1 MCMFSWLAVWASMFS
16 WYLVSSV
23 GFRPLSRKFDSLLPH
38 VLVNFFFPSCM
49 DLEVIQWLKIRKF
62 RDKKTDE
69 WFLAIPFYFFSF
81 ATTIISL

>member
-1 MCMFSWLAVWASMFS
+1 
-16 WYLVSSV
+16 
-23 GFRPLSRKFDSLLPH
+23 
-38 VLVNFFFPSCM
+38 M